1 MDLSKI
7 SAGKNPPE
15 DINVVIEIPVQGVP
29 VKYELDKDSGAL
41 LVDRFMATSMYYP
54 TNYGFIPQTLSD
66 DGDPVD
72 VMLVAPLPL
81 QPGSVIRA
89 RPLGMLEMTDESGID
104 AKIIAVPHDKLTPHY
119 HDVEKVED
127 LPGFLLEQIQ
137 HFFEQYKALEP
148 GKWVECKGFADKA
161 AACKEIEDSIARHEQ
176 E

>member
-89 RPLGMLEMTDESGID
+89 RPVGMLEMTDESGVD
-104 AKIIAVPHDKLTPHY
+104 AKIIAVPHDKLTPA
-119 HDVEKVED
+119 
-127 LPGFLLEQIQ
+127 LPRRQEGRGPAGLPARADPALLRAVQ
-137 HFFEQYKALEP
+137 
-148 GKWVECKGFADKA
+148 G
-161 AACKEIEDSIARHEQ
+161 ARAGQ
-176 E
+176 VGRVQGLCRQGRGLQGDR